1 MNEDNTPCSRSR
13 RLQRR
18 PCHRQPAFL
27 VGIDRGG
34 GGLAQDDFAVFEQG
48 AFIDGELLPVFVIGQ
63 GQRGDDGDPIIGLR
77 FIGEINFDI
86 IVRKTRDAERRLTD
100 DVMQQRGAM
109 RKHGF
114 AVRQNAVEQ
123 AMLPNI
129 SANSG
134 ERGKQRR
141 FVRLLVEL
149 LPQLFQQ
156 MAKRG
161 FRIRPPHGA
170 KKCALR
176 RLKVFQVA
184 VVRKQP
190 VFAPQFAHEG
200 MRVGQRHLP
209 LRGLANV
216 GDDIGRADGALADHV
231 GKGRGSARRS
241 ILQDAHALVFKK
253 GDTKAIGMAIRQSAA
268 TAETVERKDQVS
280 RGVGVHCK

>member
-1 MNEDNTPCSRSR
+1 MDEDNTPCSRPR

-18 PCHRQPAFL
+18 LCHLQSAFR
-27 VGIDRGG
+27 VGIDGRW

-48 AFIDGELLPVFVIGQ
+48 AFVDGELLPVFVIGQ
-63 GQRGDDGDPIIGLR
+63 RQCGDDGDPIIGLR
-77 FIGEINFDI
+77 FIGKINFDI

-161 FRIRPPHGA
+161 FRICPPHGA

-184 VVRKQP
+184 IVRKQP
-190 VFAPQFAHEG
+190 VLPPKLAHEW
-200 MRVGQRHLP
+200 MRIGQGEVS
-209 LRGLANV
+209 LRSLADV
-216 GDDIGRADGALADHV
+216 GDNVGRADGKLPHHV
-231 GKGRGSARRS
+231 GKG
-241 ILQDAHALVFKK
+241 
-253 GDTKAIGMAIRQSAA
+253 
-268 TAETVERKDQVS
+268 
-280 RGVGVHCK
+280 